1 MDVSSMLN
9 ADILD
14 PQFIS
19 SMMSI
24 MSCMN
29 DMSSDS
35 KDLKQTDLPVALNI
49 DGLYSSKSLEFLF
62 SAVSDGLIDKILDVF
77 NRGDFNSVIELCKK
91 FANMLNQMGVG
102 NGIFQGEISNRVI
115 HVIQSSINSTRFNK
129 TKTKLKKSLL
139 IVKNLKK
146 QAKYITDAETKEKYL
161 NAVMALKTMVNVIN
175 NVYENR
181 KKINKEVVTGLKSLV
196 FESTKE
202 PIKLTKLEL

>member
-1 MDVSSMLN
+1 MDVNSMLN
-9 ADILD
+9 TDILD
-14 PQFIS
+14 PEFMS

-24 MSCMN
+24 MSCMK
-29 DMSSDS
+29 DMSTDS
-35 KDLKQTDLPVALNI
+35 KDLKQTELPVSLNI
-49 DGLYSSKSLEFLF
+49 DGLYSGKSLEFLF

-102 NGIFQGEISNRVI
+102 NGIFQGEISNRVV
-115 HVIQSSINSTRFNK
+115 HVIQSSINSTKFNK
-129 TKTKLKKSLL
+129 TKTKLKKALL

-146 QAKYITDAETKEKYL
+146 QAKYITDSETKEKYL
-161 NAVMALKTMVNVIN
+161 NAVMALKTMVKVIS

>member
-1 MDVSSMLN
+1 MDISSMLN

-14 PQFIS
+14 PEFMS

-29 DMSSDS
+29 DMTADS
-35 KDLKQTDLPVALNI
+35 KDVKPTNLPLSLNI

-62 SAVSDGLIDKILDVF
+62 SAVSDGLIDKMLDA
-77 NRGDFNSVIELCKK
+77 FNSGDYNAVIELCKK
-91 FANMLNQMGVG
+91 FADILNQMGVG

-115 HVIQSSINSTRFNK
+115 HVIQSSVNSVKFNK
-129 TKTKLKKSLL
+129 TKTKLKKALL

-146 QAKYITDAETKEKYL
+146 QARYISDKETREKYL

-181 KKINKEVVTGLKSLV
+181 KKINKEVVNGLKSLV
-196 FESTKE
+196 FESAKE
-202 PIKLTKLEL
+202 PIKLIKLEL

>member
-9 ADILD
+9 TDILD
-14 PQFIS
+14 PEFMS

-24 MSCMN
+24 MSCMK
-29 DMSSDS
+29 DMSTDS
-35 KDLKQTDLPVALNI
+35 KDLKQTDLPVSLNI
-49 DGLYSSKSLEFLF
+49 DGLYSGKSLEFLF

-102 NGIFQGEISNRVI
+102 NGIFQGEISNRVV
-115 HVIQSSINSTRFNK
+115 HVIQSSINSTKFNK

-146 QAKYITDAETKEKYL
+146 QAKYITDSETKEKYL
-161 NAVMALKTMVNVIN
+161 NAVMALKTMVKIIS